1 MDTDALAQENKRLV
15 QENNRLVED
24 NHRLDQEIHRLTEDN
39 HGLYQEIH
47 GLTEENHRLNTEI
60 MYLHKKIDSLNQE
73 LYQFRTIL
81 EQYEE
86 LGHDGQGYNP
96 RKMQAAASGIQ
107 TKGARQ
113 SRLHKLRARDSHL
126 GQLIQG
132 DTSPVPGLTDRGG
145 GYNKKRKTKKRKTKR
160 RKLSK
165 RRR

>member
-24 NHRLDQEIHRLTEDN
+24 NHRLDKEINRLTGDN

-47 GLTEENHRLNTEI
+47 GLNTEI
-60 MYLHKKIDSLNQE
+60 TYLHQKIDSLNQE
-73 LYQFRTIL
+73 LYQFRSIV

-113 SRLHKLRARDSHL
+113 NRLHKLRARDSHL
-126 GQLIQG
+126 GQLIQR
-132 DTSPVPGLTDRGG
+132 DISPVPGLTDRGG
-145 GYNKKRKTKKRKTKR
+145 GYNKKRKTKKRKTKK